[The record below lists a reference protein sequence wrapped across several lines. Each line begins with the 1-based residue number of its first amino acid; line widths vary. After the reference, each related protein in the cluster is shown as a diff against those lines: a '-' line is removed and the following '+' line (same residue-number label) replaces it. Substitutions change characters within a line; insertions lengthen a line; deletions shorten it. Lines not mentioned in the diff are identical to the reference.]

1 MTTGYG
7 LQINFH
13 VAVLMFNVWLQVL
26 VVADKVVFCNCLVA
40 MRLKAGQQDIPSTH
54 NVATYIH
61 NEFVK
66 WLRQL
71 KGEIQVS

>member
-1 MTTGYG
+1 PQEFMHDGVMEA
-7 LQINFH
+7 IAKF
-13 VAVLMFNVWLQVL
+13 VACDNRVL

-61 NEFVK
+61 NE
-66 WLRQL
+66 
-71 KGEIQVS
+71 